1 MEVNLLGPLEVFRE
15 GVVITPSAP
24 KLRRMFSLL
33 ALQANNLVRTNQIID
48 ELWED
53 RPTASAATTL
63 QTYIYQ
69 LRKLLQLSPAEGVRS
84 SRPAGADGAALHTLA
99 NGYVLALP
107 SNSLDSRL
115 FEQLAKRSRG
125 ELESGTV
132 ETASKT
138 LEEALRL
145 WRGPALA
152 DVSTGPVLDAEI
164 RRLEELR
171 KGVLEQRIEVD
182 LQLGKHNELLGEL
195 TMLGA
200 QYPTH
205 EGFQAKLML
214 ALYRAGRQAEA
225 LHVYH
230 RTRDALATELGL
242 DPTDSLQ
249 RLQRAVLSADQSLSP
264 PTPGPGTV
272 VTRRSRPPRQLPP
285 DGTVLIGRR
294 AESTAALEAL
304 CTGRGRAA
312 TVVVIVGPPGVGKTA
327 LCNHVAHQVVDRYP
341 DGQFYAKLLDDDGS
355 PVEPGEV
362 LAGFL
367 RAAGVTD
374 ERIPAS
380 TDERS
385 RMFRTWTTEH
395 RVLLALDDAV
405 SAEQLL
411 PLLPSSAECG
421 VLVTT
426 RRRLFVAATSMTV
439 ELLPLTEP
447 EGIQLLTGVLGS
459 DRVAKNDRAAREL
472 VKLCDG
478 LPLALHWAAGQLQ
491 VRQHWAIARS
501 VHRLSAAI
509 DDPSVDTDILGLRA
523 SVERSY
529 SLARP
534 GAQDAFR
541 KLAKLDNPSV
551 SVALAARMLEVE
563 EQHAESLLEDL
574 AELWLIDVTAFDERI
589 GHTQYRFLPS
599 LRAIGRRLSA
609 REELCLMA

>member
-1 MEVNLLGPLEVFRE
+1 MEVNLLGPLEVFRD

-33 ALQANNLVRTNQIID
+33 ALQANNLVRTDQIID

-69 LRKLLQLSPAEGVRS
+69 LRKLLQLSPAQGVRS
-84 SRPAGADGAALHTLA
+84 SRPAGAGDAALHTLT

-107 SNSLDSRL
+107 SNALDSHR
-115 FEQLAKRSRG
+115 FEQLAKRSRA
-125 ELESGTV
+125 ELEMGAV
-132 ETASKT
+132 GTASES
-138 LEEALRL
+138 LAEALRL
-145 WRGPALA
+145 WRGLALA
-152 DVSTGPVLDAEI
+152 DVSTGPVLEAET

-171 KGVLEQRIEVD
+171 KGVLEQRIDVD

-230 RTRDALATELGL
+230 RTREALANELGL

-249 RLQRAVLSADQSLSP
+249 RLQRAVLRADQSLSSP
-264 PTPGPGTV
+264 ASATGPV

-285 DGTVLIGRR
+285 DGAVLIGRR
-294 AESTAALEAL
+294 AESAAALEAL

-312 TVVVIVGPPGVGKTA
+312 TVVVIVGAPGVGKTA

-341 DGQFYAKLLDDDGS
+341 DGQFYARLLGDDGR

-374 ERIPAS
+374 DRIPAS

-405 SAEQLL
+405 NPEQLL
-411 PLLPSSAECG
+411 PLLPSSPDCG
-421 VLVTT
+421 VLVTS

-439 ELLPLTEP
+439 ELRPLTEP
-447 EGIQLLTGVLGS
+447 EGVQLLTGVLGS
-459 DRVAKNDRAAREL
+459 DRVLQDEQAAREL
-472 VKLCDG
+472 VRLCDG
-478 LPLALHWAAGQLQ
+478 LPLSLHSVAGMLR
-491 VRQHWAIARS
+491 VRPHWAIARS
-501 VHRLSAAI
+501 VHRLSTVI
-509 DDPSVDTDILGLRA
+509 DGPLISTDLLGLQA
-523 SVERSY
+523 SVERSC

-534 GAQDAFR
+534 DAQDAFR
-541 KLAKLDNPSV
+541 RLTKLEDGSV
-551 SVALAARMLEVE
+551 SAAQAAGTLEVD

-574 AELWLIDVTAFDERI
+574 AELRLIEVAAFDDRI
-589 GHTQYRFLPS
+589 GHTRYSFFPS
-599 LRAIGRRLSA
+599 LRAIGRRLGE
-609 REELCLMA
+609 RKELCLLS

>member
-1 MEVNLLGPLEVFRE
+1 MEVNLLGPLEVSRE

-33 ALQANNLVRTNQIID
+33 ALQANNLVRTDQIID

-53 RPTASAATTL
+53 RPTTSAATTL

-69 LRKLLQLSPAEGVRS
+69 LRKLLGLSPAQGVRS
-84 SRPAGADGAALHTLA
+84 ARAADVGGAALHTLT
-99 NGYVLALP
+99 NGYVLTLP
-107 SNSLDSRL
+107 SNSLDSSRFERL
-115 FEQLAKRSRG
+115 ARRSRA
-125 ELESGTV
+125 ELESGAV
-132 ETASKT
+132 ETAAET
-138 LEEALRL
+138 LAEALRL

-152 DVSTGPVLDAEI
+152 DVSTGPILDAET

-171 KGVLEQRIEVD
+171 KGVLEQRIDVD

-242 DPTDSLQ
+242 DPTESLQ
-249 RLQRAVLSADQSLSP
+249 RLQLAVLSADQSLSLS
-264 PTPGPGTV
+264 TSGGSTV
-272 VTRRSRPPRQLPP
+272 LTRRARPPRQLPP
-285 DGTVLIGRR
+285 EGAVLIGRR

-312 TVVVIVGPPGVGKTA
+312 TVVVIAGAPGVGKTA
-327 LCNHVAHQVVDRYP
+327 LCNHVAHQAVDKYP
-341 DGQFYAKLLDDDGS
+341 DGQFYAKLLDGDGS

-367 RAAGVTD
+367 RAVGVAD
-374 ERIPAS
+374 ERIPSS

-395 RVLLALDDAV
+395 RVLLVLDDAV
-405 SAEQLL
+405 SAEQLR
-411 PLLPSSAECG
+411 PLLPSSADCG
-421 VLVTT
+421 VLVTS

-439 ELLPLTEP
+439 ELRPLTEP

-459 DRVAKNDRAAREL
+459 DRVSRDEQSAREL

-478 LPLALHWAAGQLQ
+478 LPLALHSAAALLQ
-491 VRQHWAIARS
+491 IRQHWAIARA
-501 VHRLSAAI
+501 VGRLSMEI
-509 DDPSVDTDILGLRA
+509 CESSFGTDILGLWG
-523 SVERSY
+523 SVERSC
-529 SLARP
+529 SVARP
-534 GAQDAFR
+534 DAQEAFR
-541 KLAKLDNPSV
+541 RLAKMDTDCFSAAL
-551 SVALAARMLEVE
+551 VAGALEVD

-574 AELWLIDVTAFDERI
+574 AELRLIEVATFDERI
-589 GHTQYRFLPS
+589 GHTQYWFLPS
-599 LRAIGRRLSA
+599 VRAVGRALA
-609 REELCLMA
+609 TQKDLCLLA